1 MKRRGLELLGDDLAL
16 EICSYLLGSELRA
29 LTRVWRLLATS
40 RSILFDEL
48 WRDLCYKRWKVSDRI
63 LRAVDASCW
72 REVYRALDV
81 RYLVPDGKY
90 SGKSVINFGRGFST
104 SRASIWFSLGH
115 GTNAVLR
122 PRLLGSTSWHA
133 VEGRLCIQNL
143 FHEAIMIPLSS
154 QLTFIKAFA
163 SEELENDLLITSD
176 YRPIAING
184 SLVFPM
190 KDGSDSKTQQLIL
203 NPLSYSVVSFT
214 IFCPVS
220 VSSEP
225 DFLSMIESFEVR
237 LHCFDPKKRVFD
249 VQAAVGIKVLSENS
263 IWNHYNMLPSGIVL
277 LKDRPLSLF

>member
-1 MKRRGLELLGDDLAL
+1 MKKRGLELLGDDLAL

-48 WRDLCYKRWKVSDRI
+48 WRGLCYKRWKVSDRI
-63 LRAVDASCW
+63 LRIVDASCW

-81 RYLVPDGKY
+81 RNLIPDGKY
-90 SGKSVINFGRGFST
+90 SGKSVINFGRGCSP
-104 SRASIWFSLGH
+104 SKASIWFSLGH
-115 GTNAVLR
+115 GTNAILR
-122 PRLLGSTSWHA
+122 PRIHGSTSWHA

-143 FHEAIMIPLSS
+143 FNEVIQLPLTS
-154 QLTFIKAFA
+154 QLTCIKAFA
-163 SEELENDLLITSD
+163 SEELENDLLLTAD

-184 SLVFPM
+184 SLVFPTNNV
-190 KDGSDSKTQQLIL
+190 DDNKTELIL
-203 NPLSYSVVSFT
+203 NPLSYAVISFT
-214 IFCPVS
+214 IFSPVS
-220 VSSEP
+220 VLSEP

-237 LHCFDPKKRVFD
+237 VNCFNPRNRIFD
-249 VQAAVGIKVLSENS
+249 DKTALDIKILSENS